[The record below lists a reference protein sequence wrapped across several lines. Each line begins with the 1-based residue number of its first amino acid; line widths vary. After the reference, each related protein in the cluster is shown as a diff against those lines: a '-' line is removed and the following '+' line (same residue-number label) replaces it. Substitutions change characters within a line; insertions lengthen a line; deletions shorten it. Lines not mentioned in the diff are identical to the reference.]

1 MNQPAAPRGVSMPT
15 VVFGLLL
22 GAVAVAALVQET
34 TGRTLDLE
42 AAAPVALLAA
52 GALLVLWAL
61 VGLLRQQSRRDEQAE
76 HPTSTDGTEGT
87 DSEATRRD
95 RFDDLLEKDRP

>member
-1 MNQPAAPRGVSMPT
+1 MNQPTAPRGVSMPT

-22 GAVAVAALVQET
+22 GVVAAAALVREV

-52 GALLVLWAL
+52 GALLVLWAV
-61 VGLLRQQSRRDEQAE
+61 VGLVRQQSRRAE
-76 HPTSTDGTEGT
+76 PGETPAGIQ
-87 DSEATRRD
+87 EATFQD
-95 RFDDLLEKDRP
+95 PHHEQEDDLLLPSDRP